1 MRVTPKR
8 GFPQSPRRASAKG
21 AVTPSGYRSQTLRLV
36 VLRSL
41 PYPDE
46 DQRSTCYV
54 CVRLQSC
61 AEKLELSMV
70 VTWPGDHEQVL
81 SGIYTDHGIGKTRRK
96 SAPNRRAQRA
106 ETLQQPVECHL
117 VRDRQGMQ
125 N

>member
-70 VTWPGDHEQVL
+70 VTWPGDHDPIP
-81 SGIYTDHGIGKTRRK
+81 SGIYTEHCTSKTRRNT
-96 SAPNRRAQRA
+96 AP
-106 ETLQQPVECHL
+106 
-117 VRDRQGMQ
+117 D
-125 N
+125 